1 MSDKTDGT
9 DLEGLRAQL
18 DKTDERLLGVV
29 RDRIQLCARIGEYK
43 RQHDIAMMQ
52 PHRVN
57 AVHARAEAFAIQNGL
72 NPQFLRKLYDTIIE
86 ETCRLE
92 DEVIG
97 RPANPARSAGSDQSK
112 N

>member
-1 MSDKTDGT
+1 MSDKTEGT

-18 DKTDERLLGVV
+18 DKTDERLLDIV
-29 RDRIQLCARIGEYK
+29 RDRIQLCVRIGEYK
-43 RQHDIAMMQ
+43 RQHAIAMMQ

-72 NPQFLRKLYDTIIE
+72 NPEFLRKLYDTIIE

-97 RPANPARSAGSDQSK
+97 NPDEKDQPPAPESH
-112 N
+112 